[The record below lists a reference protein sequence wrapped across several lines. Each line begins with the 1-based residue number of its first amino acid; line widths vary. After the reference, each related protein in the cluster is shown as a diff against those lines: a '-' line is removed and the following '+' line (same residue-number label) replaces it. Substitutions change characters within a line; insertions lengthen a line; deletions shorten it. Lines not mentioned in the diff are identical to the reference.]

1 MKIKEKYRMIDY
13 SYWKVRI
20 TISPLTEFAFN
31 EEQSLIENL
40 VSTVV

>member
-1 MKIKEKYRMIDY
+1 MKIKENYRMIDY

-31 EEQSLIENL
+31 EEQSLEHL
-40 VSTVV
+40 LSTVV